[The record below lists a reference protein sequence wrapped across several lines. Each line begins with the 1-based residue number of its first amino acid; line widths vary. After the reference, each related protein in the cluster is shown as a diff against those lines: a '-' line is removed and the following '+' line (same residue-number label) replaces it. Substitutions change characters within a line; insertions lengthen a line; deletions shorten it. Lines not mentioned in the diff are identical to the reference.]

1 MFTSEQIKEIAI
13 KLQAAGKR
21 NSQFPVTEEAFGKET
36 FSILQDGENKQ
47 FPIESFVS
55 YAHMRLLED
64 FQETLEKYLKMMDD
78 SINNGFN
85 EVNIRIDTL
94 NSQTDTN
101 IKNLISTVDE
111 DIKEF
116 SSTANAN
123 LKNLTSTVDRD
134 INNFTT
140 TVHNDINTLIT
151 TTKST
156 IQAVVDDVHDQ
167 ITDFEETLDQNLA
180 TIRSALESLLD
191 DINSDWN
198 AVNTQLK
205 STANSLDS
213 SSENI
218 DQSATNIANSAQQLA
233 QSKTDIDSA
242 VQDINEAKTSIE
254 EAEATFKSTFGT
266 AVGEM
271 EAAAED
277 IKTAATDLNTATT
290 NLNNAKEQLNDSKEA
305 LDTATGKIDTSTEAI
320 TEAAQD
326 LANTTDN
333 LFNGTATLKVNTTP
347 ESATVYIAGREVK
360 ELSVTKGTAVGV
372 CVNYTGY
379 HPFYATPTIFR
390 DSQIDVILFEDLG
403 RNTLLILIPEEL
415 DFTYSGGTKK
425 VEVQCTDNWNISQD
439 PTSSWFDC
447 SKSTSSGNGY
457 ITVTADSYSGR
468 NDKTPSYIEVRA
480 SKSGSTE
487 AEVRRI
493 IVNQSGRPT
502 YTTFTQNGG
511 TTNLSNTVGSKS
523 FSGVSNSPAIKIVSE
538 DNTGFL
544 TFTLT
549 VNSDVDESWN
559 KSSGTV
565 TGDPGKTAQYNWTLG
580 IKTSLNTSLSSRTA
594 RFKISDSAGNTSN
607 EFVIVQAGAPATL
620 SIEPTSKVLE
630 YPAGNFELEI
640 TSNTTWKIT

>member
-78 SINNGFN
+78 SINSGFN
-85 EVNIRIDTL
+85 EVNTRIDIL

-116 SSTANAN
+116 SSTADAN
-123 LKNLTSTVDRD
+123 FKSL
-134 INNFTT
+134 TT

-156 IQAVVDDVHDQ
+156 IQAVVGDVHDQ

-180 TIRSALESLLD
+180 TIRSAFESLLD

-198 AVNTQLK
+198 TVNIQLK
-205 STANSLDS
+205 ATANNLDS
-213 SSENI
+213 SSDSI
-218 DQSATNIANSAQQLA
+218 DKSATSISTSAQQLSQA
-233 QSKTDIDSA
+233 KTGIDSA
-242 VQDINEAKTSIE
+242 VQDINEAKTAIE
-254 EAEATFKSTFGT
+254 EAETTFKSTFGT
-266 AVGEM
+266 AVEEM
-271 EAAAED
+271 KNAAQD
-277 IKTAATDLNTATT
+277 IETAATDLSS
-290 NLNNAKEQLNDSKEA
+290 AKEQLDDSKGA

-333 LFNGTATLKVNTTP
+333 LFNGTATLKVKTTP
-347 ESATVYIAGREVK
+347 ESATVYIAGKEVK

-372 CVNYTGY
+372 CVNYVGF
-379 HPFYATPTIFR
+379 HPFYATPTIFK

-425 VEVQCTDNWNISQD
+425 VEVQCTDNWNISKD

-468 NDKTPSYIEVRA
+468 NNKTPSYIEVRA
-480 SKSGSTE
+480 SKSSSTE
-487 AEVRRI
+487 AEVRRV

-502 YTTFTQNGG
+502 FTTFNQNGG
-511 TTNLSNTVGSKS
+511 TTNLSNTVGSKT
-523 FSGVSNSPAIKIVSE
+523 FNGVSNSPAIKIVSE

-544 TFTLT
+544 TFALT
-549 VNSDVDESWN
+549 VNSSTDGSWN

-565 TGDPGKTAQYNWTLG
+565 TGDPGKTAQYSWTL
-580 IKTSLNTSLSSRTA
+580 KVTASLNTSLSSRTA

-640 TSNTTWKIT
+640 TSNTTWEIT